1 MGIWRN
7 TFLHLA
13 SQMSTHIKDDIH
25 VDPSQSTSPHL
36 VLLPISE
43 THPKMH
49 LGAISWPPSL
59 DGHIVGAG
67 FQVVE
72 MLLRYP
78 HTYVP
83 SPEKLQGVG
92 FVKQGTSEGRTT
104 SCHHIRGCD
113 LRFDVPG
120 GFPLGWLKTLL
131 LTGGFHPWSQ
141 DIVRFFSKDSRYIFS
156 VCQYLP
162 SQLVAAST
170 FTML

>member
-1 MGIWRN
+1 MQTRWILLN
-7 TFLHLA
+7 
-13 SQMSTHIKDDIH
+13 THIKDDIH

-49 LGAISWPPSL
+49 LGAISWPASL

-83 SPEKLQGVG
+83 SPEKLQGWGLWNMVP
-92 FVKQGTSEGRTT
+92 VKETLGTLIGQHSGLTTTKYAPRIQTLLWTISRKVKNAFACAIMQSSWHMCKYLYIILDGLLVATGTSFDPMQWC
-104 SCHHIRGCD
+104 SHH
-113 LRFDVPG
+113 
-120 GFPLGWLKTLL
+120 
-131 LTGGFHPWSQ
+131 
-141 DIVRFFSKDSRYIFS
+141 
-156 VCQYLP
+156 
-162 SQLVAAST
+162 
-170 FTML
+170 